1 MVAAGKGRL
10 SEVLT
15 MLSNGADATMVSR
28 DGSTAAQ
35 WGYKMGFPDVGQA
48 IDTHLQVSPQ
58 CFCTSALN
66 LGAVAKRSEHVKQ
79 CSAAFLC
86 VMVPV

>member
-15 MLSNGADATMVSR
+15 LLANGADAMLASR

-35 WGYKMGFPDVGQA
+35 WAHKMGFPAVGQA
-48 IDTHLQVSPQ
+48 ITTHLEVRQQSWLLS
-58 CFCTSALN
+58 C
-66 LGAVAKRSEHVKQ
+66 
-79 CSAAFLC
+79 
-86 VMVPV
+86 